1 MNRVD
6 SLFSQLS
13 YDVITEQD
21 YELTTETIPG
31 SNPGSSILL
40 LFCALIKPET
50 SQLPALRSHHT
61 IQKQGCVREELDI
74 TFQLTL

>member
-13 YDVITEQD
+13 YNVTTKQD

-31 SNPGSSILL
+31 SNPESRTLL
-40 LFCALIKPET
+40 LFCAPIKPGT
-50 SQLPALRSHHT
+50 SQLPALRSHHN

-74 TFQLTL
+74 TFQLIL